1 MILTIGGLGFIGSHT
16 TRALLD
22 LSEACVLVQR
32 RATGGPDAFASE
44 AGRRVS
50 RHQPD
55 PPGGSY
61 QPATTPSARSLTTSA
76 GCVRA
81 TSIGTAGAA
90 ANPVIRRGHY
100 ARRSAGQ
107 PDILPGCGIYRLPGR
122 LARLANHNANGQQG
136 ER

>member
-1 MILTIGGLGFIGSHT
+1 MILTTGGLGFIGSHT

-55 PPGGSY
+55 PRGGSY
-61 QPATTPSARSLTTSA
+61 QPATTPSAVADYLGWLRA
-76 GCVRA
+76 GNEH
-81 TSIGTAGAA
+81 SHG
-90 ANPVIRRGHY
+90 
-100 ARRSAGQ
+100 RRSS
-107 PDILPGCGIYRLPGR
+107 
-122 LARLANHNANGQQG
+122 
-136 ER
+136 